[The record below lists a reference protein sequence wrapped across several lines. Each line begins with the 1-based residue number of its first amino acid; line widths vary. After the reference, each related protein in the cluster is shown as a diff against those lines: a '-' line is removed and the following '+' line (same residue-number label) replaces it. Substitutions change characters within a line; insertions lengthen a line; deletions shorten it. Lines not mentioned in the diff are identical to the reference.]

1 MSDLNIYEWFRKT
14 KKIESRMFVC
24 VSPSQKFSFCF
35 YHVHHNYDDH
45 HNYHHYHTTKQTGGD
60 IWFTTGT
67 QIEGRLSTKLS
78 LRWNHHHHNYP
89 HWALKNL
96 PLCVF
101 VKSYWTAS
109 KRPNKGK
116 RHICD
121 IHLCCCNLILK
132 PARRRRRS
140 SWNKIF
146 HLNLDMFN
154 HFNYYA
160 HDQSINLLTQC
171 SIK

>member
-1 MSDLNIYEWFRKT
+1 
-14 KKIESRMFVC
+14 MFVY
-24 VSPSQKFSFCF
+24 VSASQKFSFCF
-35 YHVHHNYDDH
+35 YHDHHNYDDDHHNYDDDDHHH

-67 QIEGRLSTKLS
+67 QIESRLSTKLS
-78 LRWNHHHHNYP
+78 LCWNHHHHNYP

-132 PARRRRRS
+132 PARRRLRS
-140 SWNKIF
+140 SWNTIF
-146 HLNLDMFN
+146 HLNLDKFN
-154 HFNYYA
+154 QSI
-160 HDQSINLLTQC
+160 QSINLLTQC